1 MWVNTTESPVC
12 FRAVRGSTCSQVAG
26 TVTSYHIAEQDQ
38 SPDESFYCCS
48 SRKRYVK
55 LDMGAFCSW
64 SYLNRVIINLTPD
77 RRQSRTIF
85 YLQVN
90 RSRLLN
96 KACSIAKTT
105 IAVRKLDVFDWTAMT
120 SILAIEN
127 VLWTILNNLKRK
139 ILRSQLSPIRCE
151 PGLEVTKRFHAQR
164 S

>member
-55 LDMGAFCSW
+55 WDMGAFCSW
-64 SYLNRVIINLTPD
+64 SYLNRVIINLTPG

-127 VLWTILNNLKRK
+127 VVFDNLKQK
-139 ILRSQLSPIRCE
+139 ILRSRLSPIRCE
-151 PGLEVTKRFHAQR
+151 PGLEVTKRFHAQH

>member
-1 MWVNTTESPVC
+1 MSTESPVC
-12 FRAVRGSTCSQVAG
+12 FRAVRGSTCSQVAE

-48 SRKRYVK
+48 SRKGYVK
-55 LDMGAFCSW
+55 WDMGAFCSW

-105 IAVRKLDVFDWTAMT
+105 IAARKLDVVDWTAMT
-120 SILAIEN
+120 LILAFEN
-127 VLWTILNNLKRK
+127 FVFDNLKRK
-139 ILRSQLSPIRCE
+139 ILRSRLSPIRCE

>member
-38 SPDESFYCCS
+38 SPDESFYCLS

-55 LDMGAFCSW
+55 WDNGTFCSW

-105 IAVRKLDVFDWTAMT
+105 IAVRKLDVFDCTAMT

-127 VLWTILNNLKRK
+127 VVFDNLKRK
-139 ILRSQLSPIRCE
+139 ILRLRLSPIRCE
-151 PGLEVTKRFHAQR
+151 PGLEVTKRYHAQR